1 MAVTQFEITSRAP
14 FEGGRDFG
22 AGAYERIDGTLHF
35 AVDPEH
41 AANREVVDLDL
52 APRDEDGR
60 VRFSA
65 DVTLLQPV
73 DAARANGSL
82 LLDVVNRGL
91 RTFVRYNR
99 ASTDRDHPE
108 VIPVGDG
115 YLMRHGWTMA
125 SVGWQWDVPA
135 GRGLVGLEAP
145 TALEDGRPLEGN
157 VMVTQQ
163 LTAPAPHLQLADRQH
178 RPYSAASLDQPEA
191 RLTVRE
197 HPNAPRQEIPR
208 GQWRFARVE
217 GGQVTEDRDHVA
229 LDGGFEAGLIYEVTY
244 RTNVSPVVGT
254 GLLAFRDAASFLR
267 GSSDDA
273 NPAAGRITHTF
284 ALGISQSGRFLRT
297 LLAHGLNVDESGQ
310 RAFDGLHIHVAGGR
324 RGEFNHRFAQPSV
337 QYTHGFGHRPPFAY
351 DDEVDP
357 LTEAPLPGL
366 LTRLRALDVTPKV
379 IATNSAAEY
388 WRGDG
393 ALAHTD
399 AAGERDLPDPPEARS
414 YLFAGTQHGAG
425 VARLTDT
432 SALDATNRGS
442 HFLNIVDYT
451 PLFRAALVNLERWV
465 REGVEPPPSRVP
477 RIDDDTAVPRIEVI
491 EAWRPLPTATVPD
504 PARLWSVPRVDLG
517 PREAEGIGV
526 YPVATGEPY
535 PALVSAVDA
544 DGNEVAGV
552 RLPDISVPLATHA
565 GWNPRHQET
574 GGQGQIMPMMGS
586 TLPLAATRSEREA
599 SGDPRPSIEERYES
613 REAYLARVR
622 AEAEALAADRY
633 VVPEDV
639 EVVVQ
644 NAATR
649 WDAIRPVTAG

>member
-1 MAVTQFEITSRAP
+1 MAVTHFEITSRTP
-14 FEGGRDFG
+14 FEDGRDFG
-22 AGAYERIDGTLHF
+22 AGAYERVEGTLHF

-41 AANREVVDLDL
+41 EANREVVDLGL
-52 APRDEDGR
+52 APRDSDGR
-60 VRFSA
+60 VHFSA
-65 DVTLLQPV
+65 DVTLLQPL
-73 DAARANGSL
+73 DASKANGSL

-115 YLMRHGWTMA
+115 FLMQHGWTMA

-145 TALEDGRPLEGN
+145 TAIDGGRPLEGD

-163 LTAPAPHLQLADRQH
+163 FTAPAPHLQLADREH

-197 HPNAPRQEIPR
+197 HPNAPRREIAR
-208 GQWRFARVE
+208 DQWRFARVE
-217 GGQVTEDRDHVA
+217 GDEAVEDRDHVA
-229 LDGGFEAGLIYEVTY
+229 LDGGFEAGLIYEVSY

-254 GLLAFRDAASFLR
+254 GLLAFRDAAAFFR
-267 GSSDDA
+267 GSDA
-273 NPAAGRITHTF
+273 SNPAAGRITHTF

-351 DDEVDP
+351 EDDVDP
-357 LTEAPLPGL
+357 QTEELLPGL
-366 LTRLRALDVTPKV
+366 LTRLRALDVVPKV

-414 YLFAGTQHGAG
+414 YLFAGTQHGGG

-432 SALDATNRGS
+432 SALDPTNRGA
-442 HFLNIVDYT
+442 HNLNIVDYT

-465 REGVEPPPSRVP
+465 RDGVEPPQSRVP
-477 RIDDDTAVPRIEVI
+477 RIDNGTAVPRSDVL
-491 EAWRPLPTATVPD
+491 EAWRRLPAATLPD

-517 PREAEGIGV
+517 PREAEGIGSF
-526 YPVATGEPY
+526 PANAGEAY
-535 PALVSAVDA
+535 PALVSAVDP

-565 GWNPRHQET
+565 GWNPRHPGT
-574 GGQGQIMPMMGS
+574 GGAGQIMPMMGS
-586 TLPLAATRSEREA
+586 TLPLAATRAERDA
-599 SGDPRPSIEERYES
+599 SGDPRPSIEERYPS
-613 REAYLARVR
+613 REAYLEQVR
-622 AEAEALAADRY
+622 SEAEALAADRY
-633 VVPEDV
+633 LIPEDV
-639 EVVVQ
+639 EVVMQ

-649 WDAIRPVTAG
+649 WDAILPITAAS

>member
-1 MAVTQFEITSRAP
+1 MAVTHFEITSRAP
-14 FEGGRDFG
+14 FVGGRDFG
-22 AGAYERIDGTLHF
+22 AGAYECVEGTLHF

-41 AANREVVDLDL
+41 EANREIVDLAL
-52 APRDEDGR
+52 ASRDHDGR

-65 DVTLLQPV
+65 DVTLLQPL
-73 DAARANGSL
+73 DASKANGSL

-115 YLMRHGWTMA
+115 FLMQHGWTMA
-125 SVGWQWDVPA
+125 SVGWQWDVPP

-145 TALEDGRPLEGN
+145 TAFDDGQPLDGD

-163 LTAPAPHLQLADRQH
+163 LTAPAPHLQLADR
-178 RPYSAASLDQPEA
+178 
-191 RLTVRE
+191 E
-197 HPNAPRQEIPR
+197 HPNAPRHEVAR
-208 GQWRFARVE
+208 EQWRFARVE
-217 GGQVTEDRDHVA
+217 DGEFVADRDHVA
-229 LDGGFEAGLIYEVTY
+229 VDGGFEVGLIYEVSY

-254 GLLAFRDAASFLR
+254 GLLAFRDAAAFFR
-267 GSSDDA
+267 GSSDA
-273 NPAAGRITHTF
+273 SNPAAGRITHTF

-351 DDEVDP
+351 DDDVDP
-357 LTEAPLPGL
+357 LTETPLPGL
-366 LTRLRALDVTPKV
+366 LTRLRALDVAPKV
-379 IATNSAAEY
+379 VATNSAAEY

-393 ALAHTD
+393 ALAHID

-414 YLFAGTQHGAG
+414 YLFAGTQHSAG

-432 SALDATNRGS
+432 SALDPTNRGA
-442 HFLNIVDYT
+442 HNLNIVDYT

-465 REGVEPPPSRVP
+465 RDGVEPPTSRVP
-477 RIDDDTAVPRIEVI
+477 RVDDSTAVPRSAVV
-491 EAWRPLPTATVPD
+491 EAWRSLPAATLPD

-517 PREAEGIGV
+517 ARESEGIGSFPASAGEL
-526 YPVATGEPY
+526 YPT
-535 PALVSAVDA
+535 LVSAVDA

-552 RLPDISVPLATHA
+552 RLPDISVPLATYA
-565 GWNPRHQET
+565 GWNPRHPET
-574 GGQGQIMPMMGS
+574 GGAGQIMPMMGS
-586 TLPLAATRSEREA
+586 TLPLAATRVERDA
-599 SGDPRPSIEERYES
+599 SGDPRPSIEERYPS
-613 REAYLARVR
+613 RKAYLELVR
-622 AEAEALAADRY
+622 NAAEALAADRY
-633 VVPEDV
+633 LIAEDV

-644 NAATR
+644 NAAAR
-649 WDAIRPVTAG
+649 WDAILPVTAQ